1 MALSEYFRI
10 FWRRGWVMVLLAII
24 TAASAFVFSRLQTP
38 VYQATINVLMQPAR
52 SDLGLTQSAKS
63 LLDSY
68 VAYIDTNRI
77 AAEVINTL
85 QLDTTPEGLRS
96 RVRIASDLQRFVIRI
111 EVESENGDLANDI
124 ARVWAEQLVQ
134 WRNDEN
140 QKQRREDRVDAI
152 ILDAPTYSLDR
163 PRTSINTLAGG
174 ILGLLIGGLV
184 IFLLE
189 WLEAGIVRNRADVE
203 RGLSLPVMGAIPL
216 EKDN

>member
-10 FWRRGWVMVLLAII
+10 FWRRGWIMVLLAII

-38 VYQATINVLMQPAR
+38 VYQSTINVLMQPAR

-77 AAEVINTL
+77 AAKVINTL
-85 QLDTTPEGLRS
+85 QLDTTPEDLRG
-96 RVRIASDLQRFVIRI
+96 RVRIASDLQRFVIRL

-124 ARVWAEQLVQ
+124 ARVWAEELVQ

-152 ILDAPTYSLDR
+152 ILDAPTYALDR

-203 RGLSLPVMGAIPL
+203 RGLSLPVMGAIPV